1 MDANNNDKPYT
12 LPSAIK
18 LAQLCETRAWDDDVD
33 DDSRLLLEQA
43 GDMIRGLMMR
53 VVRMAAASELA
64 EAQRAAPMTTQ
75 EIREE
80 LRG

>member
-1 MDANNNDKPYT
+1 MDTNNDDKPYT

-53 VVRMAAASELA
+53 VVRMAAANERA
-64 EAQRAAPMTTQ
+64 EAERAA
-75 EIREE
+75 R
-80 LRG
+80 

>member
-1 MDANNNDKPYT
+1 MDANDNDKPYT

-53 VVRMAAASELA
+53 VVRMAAANERA
-64 EAQRAAPMTTQ
+64 EAQRAA
-75 EIREE
+75 R
-80 LRG
+80 

>member
-1 MDANNNDKPYT
+1 MDANDNDKPYT

-33 DDSRLLLEQA
+33 DESRLLLEQA

-53 VVRMAAASELA
+53 VVRMAAANERA
-64 EAQRAAPMTTQ
+64 EAQRATPMTTQ
-75 EIREE
+75 EIRDE

>member
-1 MDANNNDKPYT
+1 MDANNDDKPYT

-53 VVRMAAASELA
+53 VVRMASASELA
-64 EAQRAAPMTTQ
+64 EAQRAA
-75 EIREE
+75 R
-80 LRG
+80 

>member
-12 LPSAIK
+12 LPSAIA

-64 EAQRAAPMTTQ
+64 EARRAT
-75 EIREE
+75 R
-80 LRG
+80 

>member
-33 DDSRLLLEQA
+33 DHSRLLLEQA

-53 VVRMAAASELA
+53 VVRMAAASERA
-64 EAQRAAPMTTQ
+64 EAERAA
-75 EIREE
+75 R
-80 LRG
+80 

>member
-53 VVRMAAASELA
+53 VVRMAAANERA
-64 EAQRAAPMTTQ
+64 EAQRANVRQ
-75 EIREE
+75 
-80 LRG
+80 

>member
-1 MDANNNDKPYT
+1 MDANDNDKPYT

-53 VVRMAAASELA
+53 VVRMAAANERA
-64 EAQRAAPMTTQ
+64 EAQRANVRQ
-75 EIREE
+75 
-80 LRG
+80 